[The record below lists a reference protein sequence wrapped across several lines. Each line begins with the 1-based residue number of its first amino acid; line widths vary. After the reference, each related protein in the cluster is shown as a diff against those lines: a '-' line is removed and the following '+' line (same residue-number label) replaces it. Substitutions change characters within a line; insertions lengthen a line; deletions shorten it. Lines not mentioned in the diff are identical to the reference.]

1 MLARS
6 ALWLV
11 KSLNEKILHLK
22 SFNDF
27 VALIG
32 LTSIAACLK
41 YPKLASNTIIGSI
54 SIYLLWQM
62 ILGEN
67 WATSERNGYLSVE
80 FLCDIIFL
88 FDAFF
93 IVFELY
99 LWKYDIYSRINLT
112 EIKQVSS
119 FCYCRFH
126 FYYDGKEAIFKW
138 KSAHK
143 ENWGRRSSHCELC

>member
-6 ALWLV
+6 TLWLV

-27 VALIG
+27 VTLIG

-67 WATSERNGYLSVE
+67 
-80 FLCDIIFL
+80 
-88 FDAFF
+88 
-93 IVFELY
+93 
-99 LWKYDIYSRINLT
+99 
-112 EIKQVSS
+112 
-119 FCYCRFH
+119 
-126 FYYDGKEAIFKW
+126 
-138 KSAHK
+138 
-143 ENWGRRSSHCELC
+143 